1 MMAEE
6 STNLD
11 LLEQM
16 RRLAEVWSEWD
27 FGAAESYYAS
37 DVVWDSSRTL
47 GNGVGTFEGVATL
60 RRFSEDW
67 RRGYEELEGVF
78 EELLDVGNGVVF
90 ALVRQE
96 GRPVGTTAYVS
107 QREAWIYIWVD
118 GLIAS
123 VTVYPEADILEARV
137 AAERLAKE
145 RG

>member
-1 MMAEE
+1 MSEE
-6 STNLD
+6 PTSSD
-11 LLEQM
+11 LVEQT
-16 RRLAEVWSEWD
+16 RRLAEAWNEWD
-27 FGAAESYYAS
+27 FGAAESYYAP

-47 GNGVGTFEGVATL
+47 GNGLGTFEGVAAL

-96 GRPVGTTAYVS
+96 GRPVGTTAYVQ
-107 QREAWIYIWVD
+107 QREAWVYVWVD
-118 GLIAS
+118 DLIAH
-123 VTVYPEADILEARV
+123 VTVYPEADFHEAR
-137 AAERLAKE
+137 AAAAHLAEE